1 MCGNTFTCGG
11 VKITA
16 DAEVVNRDGAVI
28 PGLYAA
34 GETTGLY
41 YTLYVGATSVLRGL
55 VFGRQ
60 AGRKIGAELGPKEVQ
75 RGLGDHMT
83 NRDANDD
90 LKRLLTHHEIAERLA
105 IWCRSVDAR
114 DFATLSQVFHP
125 EVIWDFGQG
134 IVDRNL
140 AQLIT
145 RIEAHMLGASYCG
158 ARHIHVSNLCT
169 RAEGRR

>member
-1 MCGNTFTCGG
+1 
-11 VKITA
+11 
-16 DAEVVNRDGAVI
+16 
-28 PGLYAA
+28 
-34 GETTGLY
+34 
-41 YTLYVGATSVLRGL
+41 
-55 VFGRQ
+55 
-60 AGRKIGAELGPKEVQ
+60 
-75 RGLGDHMT
+75 MT

-134 IVDRNL
+134 IVDQNL

-169 RAEGRR
+169 RAEGEAMISDAYFLAVSAGTRQFAGQTLMEWGQYHDTWRMTDDGWRIVQRDYRMDIQQGPLGILYATAPPDMWREGDARRLDGKR